1 MTGIILVA
9 IAVLA
14 IAVGLFVF
22 RAIPA
27 VKAYFGYRGK
37 RLVTCPETHKTE
49 AVDVAAGEAAVSAFL
64 SDPAL
69 HLKQCSRW
77 PKRENCD
84 QDCLQQ
90 IEADPENCLV
100 WNVVSQWYQGK
111 VVCNA
116 TPTAVSPLTTCDVD
130 HNRARFLERSSP
142 LTNVIEITNSC
153 DVKYGLKSLLR
164 RESITY
170 RS

>member
-1 MTGIILVA
+1 VTYDRNNLVA

-14 IAVGLFVF
+14 IAVVLFVF

-37 RLVTCPETHKTE
+37 RLVTCPETQKTE

-100 WNVVSQWYQGK
+100 WNVVSQ
-111 VVCNA
+111 
-116 TPTAVSPLTTCDVD
+116 
-130 HNRARFLERSSP
+130 
-142 LTNVIEITNSC
+142 
-153 DVKYGLKSLLR
+153 
-164 RESITY
+164 
-170 RS
+170 